1 MVGWLGFKVGLL
13 ATAARG
19 GLKTG
24 RPTHVRDGAAA
35 IHPSYCVVTRSLA
48 QVLGVGVGGEL
59 GVLQGSS
66 SAVVPLDDES
76 LAVVWSLVGLTLLV
90 EFLFL
95 VFIWILRG
103 SRLAGSSIW
112 TLV

>member
-1 MVGWLGFKVGLL
+1 MGLGYSQ
-13 ATAARG
+13 RQCIG
-19 GLKTG
+19 GLHAGQST
-24 RPTHVRDGAAA
+24 RVRDGAAA
-35 IHPSYCVVTRSLA
+35 LPPSYCVVTRSLA